1 MGSLGS
7 SLEIYFLE
15 IYRNIV
21 LEVNLT
27 NIAFIFLYFLVFL
40 YIALIY

>member
-7 SLEIYFLE
+7 SLEVYSLRV
-15 IYRNIV
+15 YRGIV
-21 LEVNLT
+21 LEVNLIG
-27 NIAFIFLYFLVFL
+27 IAPVFLYSLVFL

>member
-1 MGSLGS
+1 MGFLGFF
-7 SLEIYFLE
+7 LGVYFLGV
-15 IYRNIV
+15 YRDIV

-27 NIAFIFLYFLVFL
+27 GIAPIFLYSLVFL

>member
-1 MGSLGS
+1 MGSLGFFLGVY
-7 SLEIYFLE
+7 SLEV
-15 IYRNIV
+15 YRSIV

-27 NIAFIFLYFLVFL
+27 GIVLAFLYFLVFL